1 MYMSIVAGLRR
12 RPLPTQTP
20 SLVWLI
26 TIVLWMVVARLL
38 QAALWS
44 SSIPTPSCMPLV
56 SGQQT
61 FVDEFTSN

>member
-12 RPLPTQTP
+12 HLLPTQTP
-20 SLVWLI
+20 SLVLLI

-38 QAALWS
+38 LAALWS